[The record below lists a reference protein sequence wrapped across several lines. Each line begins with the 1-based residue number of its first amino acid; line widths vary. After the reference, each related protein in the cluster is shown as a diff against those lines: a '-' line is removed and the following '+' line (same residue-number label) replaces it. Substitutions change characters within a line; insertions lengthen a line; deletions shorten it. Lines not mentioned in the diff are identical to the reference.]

1 MDVTAGRGDPERA
14 GRHVRRRRTRPEL
27 PVTEI
32 RLQRDEHADSVV
44 DLLGMVAYGR
54 LSGFF
59 RLTDDAAAA
68 ASLPDK
74 IALAEMAVAEYGR
87 FRQVLRRLEELDADP
102 AAAMQPFMQAV
113 DAFHAQTRPADWLEG
128 LVKTYVGDGISA
140 DFYRTIA
147 DLLDPETRAL
157 VNDVLADTSHS
168 DFVIGRVRAAI
179 VADPSVAGRLALW
192 ARRLVGEAVGQAQRI
207 AAEREP
213 LARLLGG
220 GDSSQLSKIGRM
232 FSKFTDAH
240 FGRMVALGLARRT
253 APGSIRAPSALRG
266 GSLGRGRRAQARQDD
281 ATGVDG

>member
-1 MDVTAGRGDPERA
+1 MN
-14 GRHVRRRRTRPEL
+14 
-27 PVTEI
+27 EI
-32 RLQRDEHADSVV
+32 QLQQGEHADSVV

-59 RLTDDAAAA
+59 RLTDDAAVAT
-68 ASLPDK
+68 SLPDR
-74 IALAEMAVAEYGR
+74 IALAEMAVAEYGH
-87 FRQVLRRLEELDADP
+87 FQQVQRRLEELDADP
-102 AAAMQPFMQAV
+102 AAAMQPFVQAL

-147 DLLDPETRAL
+147 DLLDPQTRAL

-192 ARRLVGEAVGQAQRI
+192 ARRLVGEAVGQAHRI
-207 AAEREP
+207 AAERES
-213 LARLLGG
+213 LARLLSG

-232 FSKFTDAH
+232 FAKFSDAH
-240 FGRMVALGLARRT
+240 VGRMVALGLARRS
-253 APGSIRAPSALRG
+253 APGAIRAPSALRG
-266 GSLGRGRRAQARQDD
+266 GTLVRGRRGQARQDD